1 MIPLRDSRASQTFP
15 AVTVILIVMNLLIF
29 LYQGFLTTQGTRL
42 NDGIAWQDRGYAPPA
57 FDPGTYRTYVLTGGQ
72 PTLYPMRQ
80 DEYFLVRFALV
91 PAEFL
96 KGTDLPPMI
105 PVPIWMTLFTSMFLH
120 GGLLHILGNM
130 LYLWVFGDN
139 VEDAM
144 GHGRFLLFYLLCGV
158 AAGFAQMAVAPDS
171 PVPQIG
177 ASGAIAGVL
186 AAYFFLFP
194 QARVLTLVPIF
205 FFLRLVA
212 IPAVL
217 LLGLWFLFQLVG
229 AGSGAAGEGTAWFAH
244 IGGFVA
250 GAGLVFLLRRRGVAV
265 GLWEMFRRRAP

>member
-1 MIPLRDSRASQTFP
+1 MIPLRDYRKSRTLP
-15 AVTVILIVMNLLIF
+15 VVTIALIVLNLLVF
-29 LYQGFLTTQGTRL
+29 LYQGVLHTQGTRL

-57 FDPGTYRTYVLTGGQ
+57 FDPGSYRTHVLTGGE
-72 PTLYPMRQ
+72 PSLYPMAE

-96 KGTDLPPMI
+96 KGIDLPPTI
-105 PVPIWMTLFTSMFLH
+105 PAPIWITLFTSMFLH

-144 GHGRFLLFYLLCGV
+144 GHGRFLLFYLACGV
-158 AAGFAQMAVAPDS
+158 AAGFAQMAAGPNS

-186 AAYFFLFP
+186 AAYFLLFP

-205 FFLRLVA
+205 FFLRLIAV
-212 IPAVL
+212 PAVL
-217 LLGLWFLFQLVG
+217 LLGLWFVLQLVG
-229 AGSGAAGEGTAWFAH
+229 AGSGPAGEGTAWFAH

-250 GAGLVFLLRRRGVAV
+250 GAGLVFLLRRRGVPV
-265 GLWEMFRRRAP
+265 GLWEMLRRRPS